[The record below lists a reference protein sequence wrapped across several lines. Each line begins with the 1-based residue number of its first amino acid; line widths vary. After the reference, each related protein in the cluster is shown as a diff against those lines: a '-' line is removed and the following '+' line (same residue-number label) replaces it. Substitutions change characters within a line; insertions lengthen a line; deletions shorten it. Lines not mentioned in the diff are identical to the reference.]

1 MKNLALL
8 SCVAS
13 CALLTLP
20 LGGCKEDESAGDATK
35 RVVDGAAKATGDA
48 IDATGEAVKDTGA
61 AIADKTGDAVNAA
74 SEAAVKAKDA
84 TIKAAEDKLAEI
96 KPMIDGWA
104 AKAGAATGADK
115 ITMDGLVKGVKDG
128 VAGVEGKV
136 GELKNA
142 ASDQWEPISKEL
154 GAAMS
159 GLENAVKAAMAK
171 FGA

>member
-20 LGGCKEDESAGDATK
+20 LCGCKEDESAGDATK
-35 RVVDGAAKATGDA
+35 RVVDNAAKTTGDA
-48 IDATGEAVKDTGA
+48 LEATGEAVKDTGS

-74 SEAAVKAKDA
+74 SEAALNAKNSA
-84 TIKAAEDKLAEI
+84 IKAAEDKLAEI
-96 KPMIDGWA
+96 KPKIDAWSK
-104 AKAGAATGADK
+104 KASEATGVDK
-115 ITMDGLVKGVKDG
+115 PMMDGLVKGVKDG
-128 VAGVEGKV
+128 VAGVESKLGN
-136 GELKNA
+136 LKNSA
-142 ASDQWEPISKEL
+142 ADTWEAGAKEL
-154 GAAMS
+154 GTAMS